1 MSHIN
6 IKIKP
11 QKTAVSTV
19 SFQKTA
25 VSSISFGAPAKLSLS
40 QIIDVDASNPK
51 DNDVLVYEE
60 DSNKYVI
67 KTLPVVQGGKF

>member
-11 QKTAVSTV
+11 QKTAVSSV
-19 SFQKTA
+19 SFVAQ
-25 VSSISFGAPAKLSLS
+25 P
-40 QIIDVDASNPK
+40 QIFLAQITNVDASDPK
-51 DNDVLVYEE
+51 DNDVLVYDEG
-60 DSNKYVI
+60 SSKYVV

>member
-11 QKTAVSTV
+11 QKTAVS
-19 SFQKTA
+19 
-25 VSSISFGAPAKLSLS
+25 SISFGAPAKLFLS
-40 QIIDVDASNPK
+40 QITNVDASNPK

-60 DSNKYVI
+60 DSNKYVV
-67 KTLPVVQGGKF
+67 KTLPIVQGGKF

>member
-11 QKTAVSTV
+11 QKTAVSSV
-19 SFQKTA
+19 
-25 VSSISFGAPAKLSLS
+25 SFGAQPQVSLA
-40 QIIDVDASNPK
+40 QITNVDASDPK

-60 DSNKYVI
+60 GSGKYVV